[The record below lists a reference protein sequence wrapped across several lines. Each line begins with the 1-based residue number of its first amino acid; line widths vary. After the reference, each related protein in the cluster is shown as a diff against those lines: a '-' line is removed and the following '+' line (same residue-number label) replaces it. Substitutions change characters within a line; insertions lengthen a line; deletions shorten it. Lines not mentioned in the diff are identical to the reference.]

1 VEEEMNVR
9 THLGLILLVLLA
21 GAGARADSI
30 SPEEL
35 STSLEAAE
43 TLSFTKTVTVEPRT
57 GTEKVDVFF
66 LFDTT
71 RTFSSETGLLKRG
84 DWSSIVSGLLG
95 AAGGL
100 STDVA
105 VGLGHYQDF
114 PQVDPT
120 YTFGAPTDVPYE
132 LLAPMES
139 ISAGYVGTSVYSE
152 FLDMSTI
159 SGDGG
164 DTAES
169 QLHALHELAKTGNT
183 TGWRDD
189 ATRILIW
196 VGDSPGNVPGRKDIH
211 GNAYPGTVTTLDAID
226 VLAGAGIV
234 TEALDFSSRERLNAL
249 VQSDWW
255 MDQLDPTTR
264 DLDED
269 QADRITDA
277 THGRY
282 WNDVTA
288 ETFVDTAT
296 LALLDAFNAYW
307 SVDLDL
313 SEVPGAIDF
322 LASAGY
328 TGDWDRRDGARSFDF
343 DVTVG
348 GQSYGEWLFSVY
360 GSVNGIRTS
369 TESDHIKVG
378 PGDVVETP
386 EPSAIVL
393 VGLGLAGLGLTVRRR
408 RRR

>member
-1 VEEEMNVR
+1 
-9 THLGLILLVLLA
+9 
-21 GAGARADSI
+21 
-30 SPEEL
+30 
-35 STSLEAAE
+35 
-43 TLSFTKTVTVEPRT
+43 
-57 GTEKVDVFF
+57 
-66 LFDTT
+66 
-71 RTFSSETGLLKRG
+71 
-84 DWSSIVSGLLG
+84 
-95 AAGGL
+95 
-100 STDVA
+100 
-105 VGLGHYQDF
+105 
-114 PQVDPT
+114 
-120 YTFGAPTDVPYE
+120 
-132 LLAPMES
+132 
-139 ISAGYVGTSVYSE
+139 
-152 FLDMSTI
+152 
-159 SGDGG
+159 
-164 DTAES
+164 
-169 QLHALHELAKTGNT
+169 
-183 TGWRDD
+183 
-189 ATRILIW
+189 
-196 VGDSPGNVPGRKDIH
+196 
-211 GNAYPGTVTTLDAID
+211 

-234 TEALDFSSRERLNAL
+234 TEALDFSTQERLNAPRPERL
-249 VQSDWW
+249 VDGSVR
-255 MDQLDPTTR
+255 PERRGT
-264 DLDED
+264 LDED